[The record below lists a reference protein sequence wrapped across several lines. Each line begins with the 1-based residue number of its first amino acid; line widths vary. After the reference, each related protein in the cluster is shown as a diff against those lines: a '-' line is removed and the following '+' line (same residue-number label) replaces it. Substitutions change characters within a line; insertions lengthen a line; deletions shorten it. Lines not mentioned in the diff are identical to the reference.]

1 MTLVAGQAML
11 TIILTPA
18 IEWHIHKIFSHNWQ
32 LCDTNVPI
40 RSVIL
45 AKQPIYRLLYEL
57 HASNKQLLT
66 HFGHQ
71 KCSIRPVDLIHRLQW
86 RHGESK
92 PNSIFVI
99 CAKIR
104 LITWPWK

>member
-32 LCDTNVPI
+32 LCGANVPI

-86 RHGESK
+86 RVEAKFDFCHLCE
-92 PNSIFVI
+92 NSLNHLAMEVI
-99 CAKIR
+99 
-104 LITWPWK
+104 